1 MSIFS
6 YPCPNITREWA
17 VIPKW
22 AFTPTLSQYHT
33 RVGSYSQMGFY
44 SYPVLFHSVR
54 LCVSIRNKIDNQEI
68 VLSLAILHRKIAK
81 QIDWTSFV
89 HALRMNKYLIEN
101 ESFLNEQ
108 LWSNL
113 WCYFMT
119 VFCYPVRAC
128 TLWYLHCTVNYLFSL
143 TLHGADFGSWYAH
156 YHSSFLLIITTIILR
171 VKSFT
176 DKGSFRIINV

>member
-1 MSIFS
+1 MISFELDTTLECAVIPKWAFSHTLSQYHTRVGSYSQMSIFS
-6 YPCPNITREWA
+6 YPCPNITLEWA

-81 QIDWTSFV
+81 QID
-89 HALRMNKYLIEN
+89 
-101 ESFLNEQ
+101 
-108 LWSNL
+108 
-113 WCYFMT
+113 
-119 VFCYPVRAC
+119 
-128 TLWYLHCTVNYLFSL
+128 
-143 TLHGADFGSWYAH
+143 
-156 YHSSFLLIITTIILR
+156 
-171 VKSFT
+171 
-176 DKGSFRIINV
+176 